1 MEDSRVADEM
11 RAKFDAQEYEK
22 ECRREKKRLKAN
34 PDQTKI
40 NYWFTRAYRMPEV
53 SRKAF
58 VDEHPEPMPQV
69 LARPRWNDSR
79 DCWDAYHT
87 AKADKEWWDR
97 NGGCLKLY
105 CPAILRSG
113 CASGNVMAFLDLSH
127 VHGGFYERP
136 MQHFSVEDYP
146 RYDGKDHCIVEDE
159 ACSGPYL
166 NITKDWDTLTPDQQV
181 TVLRHVKAIGQA
193 PPALCNDPD
202 SIAEMVH
209 IVRVLSSPE
218 DGVPVSP

>member
-1 MEDSRVADEM
+1 MEGSRVADEM

-34 PDQTKI
+34 PNQTNI
-40 NYWFTRAYRMPEV
+40 NYWFTRAYSMPEV

-58 VDEHPEPMPQV
+58 VDEHPEPTHYGF
-69 LARPRWNDSR
+69 RPSWNDSK
-79 DCWDAYHT
+79 DCWDAYHI
-87 AKADKEWWDR
+87 ANADKEWWDR

-146 RYDGKDHCIVEDE
+146 RYDGKDHCIVLDD
-159 ACSGPYL
+159 ACWGGRL
-166 NITKDWDTLTPDQQV
+166 NITKDWDTFTPDQQV